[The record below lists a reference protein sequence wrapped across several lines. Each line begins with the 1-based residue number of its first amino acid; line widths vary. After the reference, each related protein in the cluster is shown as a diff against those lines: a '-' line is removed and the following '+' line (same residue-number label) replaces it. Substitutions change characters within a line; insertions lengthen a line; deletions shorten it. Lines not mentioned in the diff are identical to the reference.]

1 MPTVAR
7 LPVLR
12 TTLVVV
18 GHVAAG
24 TALAQEL
31 DIPLVAAPPELAD
44 FVGMAPSDEIRG
56 RYAVV
61 TGFTQR
67 EPADGAPS
75 SQRTDV

>member
-7 LPVLR
+7 LLVLR

-18 GHVAAG
+18 AHFSAG

-31 DIPLVAAPPELAD
+31 DIPLVTAPPELAD
-44 FVGMAPSDEIRG
+44 FVSMAPADEIRG

-67 EPADGAPS
+67 EPADGVPS
-75 SQRTDV
+75 SQRTEV